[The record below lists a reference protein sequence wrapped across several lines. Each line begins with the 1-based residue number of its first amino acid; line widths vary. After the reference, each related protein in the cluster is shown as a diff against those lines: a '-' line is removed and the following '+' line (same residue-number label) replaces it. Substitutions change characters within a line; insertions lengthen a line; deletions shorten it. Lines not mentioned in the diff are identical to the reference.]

1 MGLKLEGHLGDTP
14 IVIPV
19 RVQVNWRGFPMGLV
33 ATALVVGVI
42 QGSKSTTR
50 DRQLLQKQAD
60 GPVLLGMSPAK
71 LLGAPGEFGGQSGH
85 FLGYTPMTATGLVV
99 GPHPK
104 CQRRGLQLV
113 RNALDGLAPLTVGS
127 GGSN

>member
-1 MGLKLEGHLGDTP
+1 
-14 IVIPV
+14 
-19 RVQVNWRGFPMGLV
+19 MGLV

-71 LLGAPGEFGGQSGH
+71 LLGAPGEFGGQSGR
-85 FLGYTPMTATGLVV
+85 FLGYLPMTATVV
-99 GPHPK
+99 AVRPHSK
-104 CQRRGLQLV
+104 TQRRGLQLLQ
-113 RNALDGLAPLTVGS
+113 NALDDLVLLAGVS